1 LRLTVAT
8 WSGTTTWS
16 LAAGSSQASS
26 TPASELC
33 RSATAEKKPTIRSII
48 ARGIFGY
55 ATFRNASCRASAEG
69 QRRAGTQLR
78 KNLWLRQTN
87 SPSAVIT

>member
-1 LRLTVAT
+1 MTQPSGRFAGHSYFSPMGNTSPYQFRLTVAT

-16 LAAGSSQASS
+16 FAAGSSQASS

-48 ARGIFGY
+48 ARGIFG
-55 ATFRNASCRASAEG
+55 
-69 QRRAGTQLR
+69 
-78 KNLWLRQTN
+78 
-87 SPSAVIT
+87 